1 MREKLKTFL
10 TVIAGT
16 VFAAIALDV
25 FLAPSDIAPGGLSGL
40 SVVLN
45 HLTRLPIG
53 VLILILNIPVI
64 IWGLM
69 HFNKRFMVYSLT
81 GMFLLSLF
89 VEIFAFLPKITED
102 ILLSAVYG
110 GGLMGLG
117 IGLVFGSGWTTGG
130 TDIVAQIL
138 KKKFPSVS
146 VGRFVLIID
155 AFVIAVAGI
164 TFKKWEVLLYS
175 AIALYI
181 SSFIIDIIAEGGNAA
196 KVAYI
201 ISKQQKEIAT
211 AISQRLDRGTTLL
224 HGWSFYSGEE
234 KTVLLCVVRKYEVPQ
249 LKNIIKE
256 TDKSAFV
263 IVSDA
268 REVLGNGFNS
278 H

>member
-1 MREKLKTFL
+1 MREKIKAFL

-16 VFAAIALDV
+16 IFAAIALDV

-53 VLILILNIPVI
+53 VLILILNVPVI
-64 IWGLM
+64 IWGLI
-69 HFNKRFMVYSLT
+69 HFNKRYMLCSLI

-89 VEIFAFLPKITED
+89 VEVFAFLPKITED

-138 KKKFPSVS
+138 KKKFPSIS

-155 AFVIAVAGI
+155 AFVIVVAGI
-164 TFKKWEVLLYS
+164 TFGKWEVLLYS

-201 ISKQQKEIAT
+201 ISKQQKEIAA

-249 LKNIIKE
+249 LKNIIRE
-256 TDKSAFV
+256 TDKGAFV

>member
-1 MREKLKTFL
+1 MREKIKALL

-16 VFAAIALDV
+16 IFAAIALDV

-53 VLILILNIPVI
+53 FLILILNVPVI

-69 HFNKRFMVYSLT
+69 HFNKRYMVCSLI

-89 VEIFAFLPKITED
+89 VEVFAFLPKITED

-138 KKKFPSVS
+138 KKKFPTIS

-164 TFKKWEVLLYS
+164 TFGKWEVLLYS

-224 HGWSFYSGEE
+224 NGWSFYSDEE

-278 H
+278 Y

>member
-1 MREKLKTFL
+1 MREKIKALL

-16 VFAAIALDV
+16 IFAAIALDV

-53 VLILILNIPVI
+53 FLILILNVPVI

-69 HFNKRFMVYSLT
+69 HFNKRYMVCSLI

-89 VEIFAFLPKITED
+89 VEVFAFLPKITED

-138 KKKFPSVS
+138 KKKFPAVS
-146 VGRFVLIID
+146 VGKFVLIID
-155 AFVIAVAGI
+155 TFVIAVAGI
-164 TFKKWEVLLYS
+164 TFGKWEVLLYS

-201 ISKQQKEIAT
+201 ISKHQKEIAT
-211 AISQRLDRGTTLL
+211 AIFQRLDRGTTLL

-278 H
+278 Y

>member
-16 VFAAIALDV
+16 IFAAIALDV

-53 VLILILNIPVI
+53 IWILILNVPVI

-69 HFNKRFMVYSLT
+69 HFNKQYMVYSLI

-89 VEIFAFLPKITED
+89 VEVFSFLPKITED

-138 KKKFPSVS
+138 KKKFPAVS
-146 VGRFVLIID
+146 VGKFVLIID
-155 AFVIAVAGI
+155 TFVIAVAGI
-164 TFKKWEVLLYS
+164 TFGKWEVLLYS

-249 LKNIIKE
+249 LKSIIKE
-256 TDKSAFV
+256 TDKGAFV

>member
-16 VFAAIALDV
+16 IFAAIALDV

-53 VLILILNIPVI
+53 VLILILNVPVI

-69 HFNKRFMVYSLT
+69 HFNKRYMVYSLI

-89 VEIFAFLPKITED
+89 VEVFSFLPKITED

-138 KKKFPSVS
+138 KKKFPAVS
-146 VGRFVLIID
+146 VGKFVLIID
-155 AFVIAVAGI
+155 TFVIAVAGI
-164 TFKKWEVLLYS
+164 TFGKWEVLLYS

-201 ISKQQKEIAT
+201 ISKHQKEIAT

-249 LKNIIKE
+249 LKSIIKE
-256 TDKSAFV
+256 TDKGAFV

-268 REVLGNGFNS
+268 SEDLGNGFNS